1 MVQWRSAHKGS
12 YPTPGSVSSWTD
24 DRLRAGIPSWYVT
37 SQLGQLRLASLPG
50 REIDYNL
57 LEVKVECHLC
67 QVAITGVIPFGMR
80 VPVAVWQLCKLL
92 YPCYFGRQEG
102 HPACK
107 KLSGGVLAWLSVWSE
122 VQTGIWPS

>member
-1 MVQWRSAHKGS
+1 VIRYQKISHYVGWWCGMVQWRSAHKGS
-12 YPTPGSVSSWTD
+12 YPTPGSVSSWTG

-67 QVAITGVIPFGMR
+67 QVAITRRDPIWHVSSCSGVATLQIAIP
-80 VPVAVWQLCKLL
+80 LL
-92 YPCYFGRQEG
+92 LWAAGRAPG
-102 HPACK
+102 
-107 KLSGGVLAWLSVWSE
+107 L
-122 VQTGIWPS
+122 